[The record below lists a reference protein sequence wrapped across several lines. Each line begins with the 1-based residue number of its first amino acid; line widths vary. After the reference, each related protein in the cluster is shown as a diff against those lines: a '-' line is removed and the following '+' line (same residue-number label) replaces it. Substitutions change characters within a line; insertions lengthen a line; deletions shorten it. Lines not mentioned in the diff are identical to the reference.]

1 MFTEHSRELRL
12 TPGVLAVDFILLG
25 VLKKFVGPLCAALL
39 CGHAVAAA
47 PPEVPPPDIAAPAWV
62 LMDYDSGQVLAERN
76 ADKPLP
82 PASLTKLMTAYVLF
96 GKLKAGTL
104 KLDDRIH
111 ISQQAWNAKGARLFL
126 RPGSSVRA
134 EDLLKGLIV
143 LSANDAAIAL
153 TERVAGSEKN
163 FVAEMNAVARGLGL
177 DHSVF
182 MNATGHN
189 EKGHGSTAR
198 DLARLAAAL
207 IREFPEYYSWFSL
220 KEVSDGGITQYNH
233 NALLWRDLTVD
244 GVKTGQSRAAGFCLI
259 ASARRD
265 GMRLIAVV
273 LGARDENARVEAGQ
287 RLLDHG
293 FRHFETRLLYAA
305 DIPAVRTRVWRGD
318 QSTIPLG
325 AGRNRYLTLPR
336 GWHEKLQAKVTV
348 TESLN
353 APVQRGQAVGTI
365 ALDLDR
371 EPLAEYPLVALKQ
384 VGEGNLLQRTIDKI
398 QLWLQ

>member
-47 PPEVPPPDIAAPAWV
+47 PPEVPSPDITAPAWV
-62 LMDYDSGQVLAERN
+62 LMDHDSGQVLAERS

-104 KLDDRIH
+104 KRDDLIL
-111 ISQQAWNAKGARLFL
+111 ISQQACNAKGARLFL
-126 RPGSSVRA
+126 RPGSSIRA

-325 AGRNRYLTLPR
+325 AGRNLYLTLPR
-336 GWHEKLQAKVTV
+336 GWHEKLHARVTV
-348 TESLN
+348 TESLI

>member
-1 MFTEHSRELRL
+1 MIVTRGSLRRIPL
-12 TPGVLAVDFILLG
+12 RIFSGLL
-25 VLKKFVGPLCAALL
+25 FAALL
-39 CGHAVAAA
+39 DGHVLAAA

-62 LMDYDSGQVLAERN
+62 LMDHDSGQVLAERN

-96 GKLKAGTL
+96 GKLKSGNL
-104 KLDDRIH
+104 KLDDRID

-153 TERVAGSEKN
+153 AERVAGSEIN
-163 FVAEMNAVARGLGL
+163 FVTEMNAVAHRLGL
-177 DHSVF
+177 DHTVF
-182 MNATGHN
+182 MNATGHD
-189 EKGHGSTAR
+189 EKGHAATAR

-207 IREFPEYYSWFSL
+207 IREFPEYYRWFSL
-220 KEVSDGGITQYNH
+220 KEFNDGRITQYNH

-244 GVKTGQSRAAGFCLI
+244 GVKTGQSRSAGFCLI
-259 ASARRD
+259 ASAHRD

-273 LGARDENARVEAGQ
+273 LGAQDESVRVESGQ

-293 FRHFETRLLYAA
+293 FRRFETHLLYAA
-305 DIPAVRTRVWRGD
+305 DIPAVRPRVWMGD

-325 AGRNRYLTLPR
+325 AGRNLYLTLPR
-336 GWHEKLQAKVTV
+336 GWHEKLHARVTV
-348 TESLN
+348 RESLN
-353 APVQRGQAVGTI
+353 APVQLGQAVGTI
-365 ALDLDR
+365 ALDLDQ

>member
-1 MFTEHSRELRL
+1 
-12 TPGVLAVDFILLG
+12 
-25 VLKKFVGPLCAALL
+25 
-39 CGHAVAAA
+39 
-47 PPEVPPPDIAAPAWV
+47 
-62 LMDYDSGQVLAERN
+62 MDHDSGQVLAERN

-96 GKLKAGTL
+96 GKLKAGNL
-104 KLDDRIH
+104 KLDDRIN

-126 RPGSSVRA
+126 RPGTRARA
-134 EDLLKGLIV
+134 EDLLKGLTV

-153 TERVAGSEKN
+153 AERVAGSEKN

-177 DHSVF
+177 SHTVF
-182 MNATGHN
+182 MNATGHD

-198 DLARLAAAL
+198 DLAWLAAAL
-207 IREFPEYYSWFSL
+207 IREFPEYYHWFSL
-220 KEVSDGGITQYNH
+220 KEFSDGRITQYNR
-233 NALLWRDLTVD
+233 NALLWRDPTVD
-244 GVKTGQSRAAGFCLI
+244 GVKTGQTRSAGFCVI

-265 GMRLIAVV
+265 GMRLITVV

-305 DIPAVRTRVWRGD
+305 DIPAVRTRVWMGN

-325 AGRNRYLTLPR
+325 AGRNLYLTLPR
-336 GWHEKLQAKVTV
+336 GWHEKLHARVTV
-348 TESLN
+348 RESLN
-353 APVQRGQAVGTI
+353 APVRQGQDVGTI

-371 EPLAEYPLVALKQ
+371 QPLAEYPLVALKQ
-384 VGEGNLLQRTIDKI
+384 VGEGNLFQRTIDKI

>member
-1 MFTEHSRELRL
+1 
-12 TPGVLAVDFILLG
+12 
-25 VLKKFVGPLCAALL
+25 LCAVLL
-39 CGHAVAAA
+39 CGRAVAA

-62 LMDYDSGQVLAERN
+62 LMDHDSGQALAERN

-104 KLDDRIH
+104 KLDDRID
-111 ISQQAWNAKGARLFL
+111 ISRQAWNAKGARLFL

-177 DHSVF
+177 DHTVF

-207 IREFPEYYSWFSL
+207 IREFPEYYHWFSL
-220 KEVSDGGITQYNH
+220 KEFSDGGITQYNH

-244 GVKTGQSRAAGFCLI
+244 GVKTGQSRSAGFCLI

-293 FRHFETRLLYAA
+293 FHHFETRLLYAA
-305 DIPAVRTRVWRGD
+305 EIPAVRTRVWMGN

-325 AGRNRYLTLPR
+325 TGRNLYLTLPR
-336 GWHEKLQAKVTV
+336 GWHEKLRARVTV
-348 TESLN
+348 RESLN
-353 APVQRGQAVGTI
+353 APVQQGQAVGTI

-371 EPLAEYPLVALKQ
+371 QPLAEYPLVALKQ
-384 VGEGNLLQRTIDKI
+384 VGEGNFFQRTIDKI

>member
-1 MFTEHSRELRL
+1 LENKNSVNPVKFRWLEA
-12 TPGVLAVDFILLG
+12 P
-25 VLKKFVGPLCAALL
+25 KKFFHLAFACLL
-39 CGHAVAAA
+39 CSRAVAAA
-47 PPEVPPPDIAAPAWV
+47 LPEIPPPDIAAPAWV
-62 LMDYDSGQVLAERN
+62 LMDHDSGQVLAERN

-143 LSANDAAIAL
+143 LSANDATIAL
-153 TERVAGSEKN
+153 TERVAGNEKN
-163 FVAEMNAVARGLGL
+163 FVTEMNAAARGLGL

-207 IREFPEYYSWFSL
+207 IREFPEYYHWFSL
-220 KEVSDGGITQYNH
+220 KEFSDGRITQYNH

-244 GVKTGQSRAAGFCLI
+244 GVKTGQSRSAGFCLI

-265 GMRLIAVV
+265 GMRLIAVM

-325 AGRNRYLTLPR
+325 AGRNLYLTLPR
-336 GWHEKLQAKVTV
+336 GWHEKLHARVTV

-353 APVQRGQAVGTI
+353 APVQLGQAVGTI
-365 ALDLDR
+365 AIELDR

>member
-1 MFTEHSRELRL
+1 MENENPVNPVFNPVNPVKFSLSEAS
-12 TPGVLAVDFILLG
+12 
-25 VLKKFVGPLCAALL
+25 KKFSCLLAACLIG
-39 CGHAVAAA
+39 GHAVAAV

-62 LMDYDSGQVLAERN
+62 LVDHDSGQVLAERN

-96 GKLKAGTL
+96 GKLKAGSL
-104 KLDDRIH
+104 KLDDRID

-153 TERVAGSEKN
+153 AERGAGSEKN
-163 FVAEMNAVARGLGL
+163 FVAEMNAVAHSLGL
-177 DHSVF
+177 DRTVF
-182 MNATGHN
+182 MNATGHD
-189 EKGHGSTAR
+189 EKGHVSTAR

-207 IREFPEYYSWFSL
+207 IREYPEYYPWFSL
-220 KEVSDGGITQYNH
+220 KEFSDGRITQYNH

-244 GVKTGQSRAAGFCLI
+244 GVKTGQSRYAGFCLI

-265 GMRLIAVV
+265 GMRLHAVV

-293 FRHFETRLLYAA
+293 FRHYETRLLYAA
-305 DIPAVRTRVWRGD
+305 DIPAVRPRIWMGD

-325 AGRNRYLTLPR
+325 AGRNLFLTLPR
-336 GWHEKLQAKVTV
+336 GWHEKLRARVTV
-348 TESLN
+348 RESLN
-353 APVQRGQAVGTI
+353 APVQQGQDVGSI
-365 ALDLDR
+365 ALDLDQQ
-371 EPLAEYPLVALKQ
+371 PLAEYPLVALKQ
-384 VGEGNLLQRTIDKI
+384 VDEGNLLQRTIDRI